1 MMEKNYPDTFNE
13 DNKKKK
19 IKRKKLVRTTIG
31 LLALGAIGTGIYYG
45 NKITREN
52 NFKRITTEAGE
63 YDLENFISYDNLKDY
78 SVVEVETI
86 IGENKLFIA
95 KATDYDFYGG
105 DNKNIARCCDIFTY
119 KNIIEGEYTKIVNI
133 QPIEDYLVAYN
144 SIKAKYSKEDIET
157 LLENIK
163 EDYQFTKEK
172 TLVKE

>member
-1 MMEKNYPDTFNE
+1 MGKILPDFPNYEEKKGLGE
-13 DNKKKK
+13 CKK
-19 IKRKKLVRTTIG
+19 IIIKSVVG
-31 LLALGAIGTGIYYG
+31 LLTLGAIGTGIYYG

-78 SVVEVETI
+78 SLVEVETI

-95 KATDYDFYGG
+95 TATDSGYNDR
-105 DNKNIARCCDIFTY
+105 DIIHCCDIFTG
-119 KNIIEGEYTKIVNI
+119 KNIIEGQYTRVVNLHS
-133 QPIEDYLVAYN
+133 IEDYLVAYDL
-144 SIKAKYSKEDIET
+144 IKAKYSKEDIET

-163 EDYQFTKEK
+163 EDYQLAKEK